1 VSEWL
6 PDDRA
11 HFLGEGCPPEGG
23 ASSVVGVTVVDV
35 VDGGLVV
42 VELDPVEDGVE
53 VEVAPR
59 LVVDVEL

>member
-1 VSEWL
+1 
-6 PDDRA
+6 
-11 HFLGEGCPPEGG
+11 LGEGCPPEGG